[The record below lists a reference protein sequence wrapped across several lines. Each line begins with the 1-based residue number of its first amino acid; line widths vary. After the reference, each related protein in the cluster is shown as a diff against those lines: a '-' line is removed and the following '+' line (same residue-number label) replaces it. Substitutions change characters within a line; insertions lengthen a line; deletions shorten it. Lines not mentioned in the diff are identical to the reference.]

1 MQLANL
7 FFCLLPFAYC
17 RLIKTSNI
25 THPVPGMSFETQLST
40 SFPLTVNRRV
50 DTREWEEAIAKELID
65 NTLPVKVP
73 GKKQKSYISI
83 NKPKTEPFHIDV

>member
-1 MQLANL
+1 M
-7 FFCLLPFAYC
+7 C
-17 RLIKTSNI
+17 
-25 THPVPGMSFETQLST
+25 
-40 SFPLTVNRRV
+40 